1 MNKRAL
7 KAIIKLHDNDSQF
20 ELKETLTFFAKPR
33 KEKQIRNLNY
43 IKLLAKRYCVY
54 NEV

>member
-20 ELKETLTFFAKPR
+20 ELKETLTFLPNP
-33 KEKQIRNLNY
+33 EKRS
-43 IKLLAKRYCVY
+43 KL
-54 NEV
+54 ET